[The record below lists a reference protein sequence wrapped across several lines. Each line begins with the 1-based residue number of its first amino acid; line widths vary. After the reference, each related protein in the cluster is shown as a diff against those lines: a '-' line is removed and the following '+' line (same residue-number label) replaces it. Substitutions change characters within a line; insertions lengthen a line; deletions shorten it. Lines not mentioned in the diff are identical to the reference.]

1 MENYLCTMENIWDRT
16 ALSKFRLSNHDLMI
30 EKGRHQGLEEQQ
42 RHCPFC
48 EGTVETEKH
57 FLMEC
62 STFNTHRTRL
72 FTNIRPI
79 NPEFNRLDI
88 EQKFSYLLK

>member
-1 MENYLCTMENIWDRT
+1 MLNIKIYNVYIVVRNEAWIIHGMDQFKTDTEMENYLCTMENIWDRT

-48 EGTVETEKH
+48 ENTVETEQH
-57 FLMEC
+57 FLME
-62 STFNTHRTRL
+62 
-72 FTNIRPI
+72 
-79 NPEFNRLDI
+79 
-88 EQKFSYLLK
+88 